1 MYVKFFKK
9 KEVQNGNFTKV
20 TYEVQLADLY
30 FSPYDKDCRS
40 ILTTV
45 GQILNLD
52 NPRGNCNF
60 LKFNVTG
67 ISKCS
72 PEDTYDSIKGRD
84 IAENRAIKQGY
95 RKARRVIELLKEYL
109 VTCDDTLTDALEY
122 LDRKQNKRNVSVKD
136 VILSK

>member
-1 MYVKFFKK
+1 MYIKFFKK

-20 TYEVQLADLY
+20 TYEVQLNDLY

-40 ILTTV
+40 ILSII
-45 GQILNLD
+45 GQTLNLD
-52 NPRGNCNF
+52 NPCGGGNF
-60 LKFNVTG
+60 LRFNVTG

-84 IAENRAIKQGY
+84 IAENRAIQEGY

-109 VTCDDTLTDALEY
+109 VACDYTLTDALKY
-122 LDRKQNKRNVSVKD
+122 LNRKQNKRNVSVADIVLNK
-136 VILSK
+136 

>member
-20 TYEVQLADLY
+20 TYEVQLNDLY
-30 FSPYDKDCRS
+30 FSPYDKKDSS
-40 ILTTV
+40 ILSIV

-52 NPRGNCNF
+52 NPCGNGNF

-84 IAENRAIKQGY
+84 IAENRAIREGY

-109 VTCDDTLTDALEY
+109 VACDYTLTDALEY
-122 LDRKQNKRNVSVKD
+122 LNRKQNKRNVSVKD
-136 VILSK
+136 IVFGK

>member
-20 TYEVQLADLY
+20 TYEVQLDDLY

-40 ILTTV
+40 ILSIV
-45 GQILNLD
+45 GQTLNLN
-52 NPRGNCNF
+52 NPRGNGNF

-84 IAENRAIKQGY
+84 IAENKAIQKGY
-95 RKARRVIELLKEYL
+95 KKARRVIELLKEYL
-109 VTCDDTLTDALEY
+109 VVCDYTLTDALEY

-136 VILSK
+136 VVFGK

>member
-20 TYEVQLADLY
+20 TYEVQLDDLY
-30 FSPYDKDCRS
+30 FSPYDKYCSSVLS
-40 ILTTV
+40 IV
-45 GQILNLD
+45 GKILNLD
-52 NPRGNCNF
+52 NPRGNGNF

-72 PEDTYDSIKGRD
+72 TEDTYDSIKGRD
-84 IAENRAIKQGY
+84 IAENKAIQKGY
-95 RKARRVIELLKEYL
+95 KKARRVIELLKEYL
-109 VTCDDTLTDALEY
+109 VVCDYTLTDALEY

-136 VILSK
+136 VVLSK